1 MNPLPEPVPSVD
13 PRIAFF
19 DQLAPVWDTECAQPA
34 ALLDRL
40 EALAGEV
47 GLAPGLDLLEIGC
60 GTGLISD
67 WLAGRVRPGRL
78 VAADFSAAML
88 DRARRRGHAAD
99 YRQLDIC
106 AEGPVPDRFDVALCF
121 NAFPHFRDQPAALR
135 QIRRSLKPG
144 GCLTVLHLA
153 GSEQINAFHAGL
165 REPVCHDR
173 LPVAVE
179 WPALLR
185 AAGLE
190 LAHLTDREDLFLLH
204 ARPLEEGARNPKLE

>member
-1 MNPLPEPVPSVD
+1 MNSKTDLPD

-19 DQLAPVWDTECAQPA
+19 DRLAPVWDTECSRPEAI
-34 ALLDRL
+34 LSRL
-40 EALAGEV
+40 EALDGEV

-60 GTGLISD
+60 GTGLVSG
-67 WLAGRVRPGRL
+67 WLAGRVHPGRL

-88 DRARRRGHAAD
+88 DQARQRGHAAD

-106 AEGPVPDRFDVALCF
+106 AEGPVPERFDVILCF

-135 QIRRSLKPG
+135 QIHRSLKPG
-144 GCLTVLHLA
+144 GCLTILHLA
-153 GSEQINAFHAGL
+153 GSAQINAFHAGL

-173 LPVAVE
+173 LPAADE
-179 WPALLR
+179 WPGLLR

-190 LAHLTDREDLFLLH
+190 LSRFTDREDLFLLQ
-204 ARPLEEGARNPKLE
+204 ARPAEEGR